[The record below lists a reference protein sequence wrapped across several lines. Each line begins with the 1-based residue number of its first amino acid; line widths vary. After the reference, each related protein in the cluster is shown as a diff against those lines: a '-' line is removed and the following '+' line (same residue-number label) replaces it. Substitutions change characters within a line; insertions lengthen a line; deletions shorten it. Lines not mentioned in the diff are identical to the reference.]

1 MSEQENGSVEQNVIQ
16 GPWPKTKRRVKVPDE
31 TAIEL
36 QEKLAWAEDLT
47 QTVIVQMMHTLG
59 ENSIDIS
66 DNAFVR
72 DMALIIEMTK
82 GSIYRSLGL
91 KHPTQGLFE
100 GLVELSVDPDNTIAT
115 EVNQE
120 VLEEYIKMFGD
131 DDDPEI
137 S

>member
-1 MSEQENGSVEQNVIQ
+1 MSEQENGNVEENVIQ
-16 GPWPKTKRRVKVPDE
+16 GPWPKTRRKVKIPDE

-47 QTVIVQMMHTLG
+47 QTVVVQLMHTLG
-59 ENSIDIS
+59 ENGVDIS
-66 DNAFVR
+66 ENAFVR
-72 DMALIIEMTK
+72 DVALIIEMTK

-100 GLVELSVDPDNTIAT
+100 GLVELSVDPDNSVAT

-120 VLEEYIKMFGD
+120 VLEEYIKLCGE

>member
-1 MSEQENGSVEQNVIQ
+1 MIQ
-16 GPWPKTKRRVKVPDE
+16 GPWPKTKRKVKVPDE

-47 QTVIVQMMHTLG
+47 QTVVVQLMHTLG
-59 ENSIDIS
+59 ENGVDIS
-66 DNAFVR
+66 ENAFVR
-72 DMALIIEMTK
+72 DVALIIEMTK

>member
-1 MSEQENGSVEQNVIQ
+1 MNKEEIEEWLIE
-16 GPWPKTKRRVKVPDE
+16 KRKLKIPDE

-47 QTVIVQMMHTLG
+47 QTVVVQLMHTLG
-59 ENSIDIS
+59 ENGVDIS
-66 DNAFVR
+66 ENAFVR
-72 DMALIIEMTK
+72 DVALIIEMTK

>member
-1 MSEQENGSVEQNVIQ
+1 MSEQENENVEQNVIQ
-16 GPWPKTKRRVKVPDE
+16 GPWPKTKRKVKIPDE
-31 TAIEL
+31 DAIEL

-47 QTVIVQMMHTLG
+47 QTVVVQLMHTLG
-59 ENSIDIS
+59 ENGVDIS
-66 DNAFVR
+66 ENAFVR
-72 DMALIIEMTK
+72 DVALIIEMTK

>member
-1 MSEQENGSVEQNVIQ
+1 MSEQENGNVEENVIQ
-16 GPWPKTKRRVKVPDE
+16 GPWPKTRRKVKIPDE

-36 QEKLAWAEDLT
+36 QEKVAWAEDLT
-47 QTVIVQMMHTLG
+47 QTVVVQLMHTLG
-59 ENSIDIS
+59 ENGVDIS
-66 DNAFVR
+66 ENAFVR
-72 DMALIIEMTK
+72 DVALIIEMTK

>member
-1 MSEQENGSVEQNVIQ
+1 MSEQENGSVVIQ
-16 GPWPKTKRRVKVPDE
+16 GPWPKTKRKVKLPDE

-47 QTVIVQMMHTLG
+47 QTLILQMMHTLG
-59 ENSIDIS
+59 ENGIDIREKS
-66 DNAFVR
+66 FIR
-72 DMALIIEMTK
+72 DMALLIEMTK

-91 KHPTQGLFE
+91 EHPTHGLFE
-100 GLVELSVDPDNTIAT
+100 NFVELTVDIDNSIST
-115 EVNQE
+115 EVNTD
-120 VLEEYIKMFGD
+120 LMEEYIKLFDD

>member
-1 MSEQENGSVEQNVIQ
+1 MSEQENGNVEENVIQ
-16 GPWPKTKRRVKVPDE
+16 GPWPKTKRKVKIPDE

-47 QTVIVQMMHTLG
+47 QTVVVQMMHTLG
-59 ENSIDIS
+59 ENGVDIS
-66 DNAFVR
+66 ENAFVR
-72 DMALIIEMTK
+72 DVALIIEMTK

-120 VLEEYIKMFGD
+120 VLEEYIKLFGD

>member
-1 MSEQENGSVEQNVIQ
+1 MIQ
-16 GPWPKTKRRVKVPDE
+16 GPWPKTKRKVKIPDE

-47 QTVIVQMMHTLG
+47 QTVVVQLMHTLG
-59 ENSIDIS
+59 ENGVDIS
-66 DNAFVR
+66 ENAFVR
-72 DMALIIEMTK
+72 DVALIIEMTK

>member
-1 MSEQENGSVEQNVIQ
+1 MSEQENENVEQNVIQ
-16 GPWPKTKRRVKVPDE
+16 GPWPKTKRKVKIPDE

-47 QTVIVQMMHTLG
+47 QTVVVQMMHTLG
-59 ENSIDIS
+59 ENGVDIS
-66 DNAFVR
+66 ENAFVR
-72 DMALIIEMTK
+72 DVALIIEMTK

>member
-1 MSEQENGSVEQNVIQ
+1 MSEQENENVEQNVIQ
-16 GPWPKTKRRVKVPDE
+16 GPWPKTKRKVKIPDE

-47 QTVIVQMMHTLG
+47 QTVVVQLMHTLG
-59 ENSIDIS
+59 ENGVDIS
-66 DNAFVR
+66 ENAFVR
-72 DMALIIEMTK
+72 DVALIIEMTK

-131 DDDPEI
+131 DDDDSED
-137 S
+137 

>member
-1 MSEQENGSVEQNVIQ
+1 MSEQENENVEQNVIQ
-16 GPWPKTKRRVKVPDE
+16 VPCPKTKRKVKIPDE

-47 QTVIVQMMHTLG
+47 QTVVVQLMHTLG
-59 ENSIDIS
+59 ENGVDIS
-66 DNAFVR
+66 ENAFVR
-72 DMALIIEMTK
+72 DVALIIEMTK
-82 GSIYRSLGL
+82 GSIYRRLGL

>member
-1 MSEQENGSVEQNVIQ
+1 MSEQENENVEQNVIQ
-16 GPWPKTKRRVKVPDE
+16 GPWPKTKRKVKIPDE

-47 QTVIVQMMHTLG
+47 QTVVVQMMHTLG
-59 ENSIDIS
+59 ENGVDIS
-66 DNAFVR
+66 ENAFVR
-72 DMALIIEMTK
+72 DVALIIEMTK

-115 EVNQE
+115 EVNQD
-120 VLEEYIKMFGD
+120 VLEEYIKLFGD
-131 DDDPEI
+131 DDDPDI

>member
-1 MSEQENGSVEQNVIQ
+1 MSEQENGNVEENVIQ
-16 GPWPKTKRRVKVPDE
+16 GPWPKTRRKVKIPDE

-47 QTVIVQMMHTLG
+47 QTVVVQLMHTLG
-59 ENSIDIS
+59 ENGVDIS
-66 DNAFVR
+66 EKAFVR
-72 DMALIIEMTK
+72 DVSLIIEMTK

-91 KHPTQGLFE
+91 KHPPQGLFE
-100 GLVELSVDPDNTIAT
+100 SLVELSVDPDNTIAT